1 MYIFTLNLLFDSIP
15 IHEQNHV
22 LKMCTEISADQS
34 SSLGFE
40 LNTLFKYFSLL
51 INKSNTLCTAEG
63 SFQRA
68 SSVLKGGCS
77 VI

>member
-40 LNTLFKYFSLL
+40 LNTFIQVFFS
-51 INKSNTLCTAEG
+51 SD
-63 SFQRA
+63 Q
-68 SSVLKGGCS
+68 
-77 VI
+77 